1 MTVII
6 VHNDSQ
12 ERKCTSLNRN
22 GFRFMLFSKRH
33 RILVV
38 DDVAD
43 NLFLLQTVLEAEG
56 YDIDTALDASL
67 ALAMIE
73 ASPPDLLLLDV
84 MMPDMSGYEVTK
96 SIRQNDKLPFIPI
109 LLITAYDEVSVV
121 EGLEIG
127 ANGFIRKPID
137 FDLLLAKIRE
147 ILS

>member
-1 MTVII
+1 
-6 VHNDSQ
+6 
-12 ERKCTSLNRN
+12 
-22 GFRFMLFSKRH
+22 MLFSKRH

>member
-1 MTVII
+1 
-6 VHNDSQ
+6 
-12 ERKCTSLNRN
+12 
-22 GFRFMLFSKRH
+22 MLFSKPH

-84 MMPDMSGYEVTK
+84 MMPDMSGYEITQ
-96 SIRQNDKLPFIPI
+96 SIRQNDKLPLIPI
-109 LLITAYDEVSVV
+109 LLITAYDEASVV
-121 EGLEIG
+121 EGLKIG

-137 FDLLLAKIRE
+137 FDLLLTKIRE

>member
-1 MTVII
+1 
-6 VHNDSQ
+6 
-12 ERKCTSLNRN
+12 
-22 GFRFMLFSKRH
+22 MLFSKRH

-84 MMPDMSGYEVTK
+84 MMPEMSGYEVTQF
-96 SIRQNDKLPFIPI
+96 IRQNDKLPFIPI

>member
-1 MTVII
+1 
-6 VHNDSQ
+6 
-12 ERKCTSLNRN
+12 
-22 GFRFMLFSKRH
+22 MLFSKPH

-84 MMPDMSGYEVTK
+84 MMPDMSGYEITQ
-96 SIRQNDKLPFIPI
+96 SIRQNDKLPLIPI
-109 LLITAYDEVSVV
+109 LLITAYDEASVV
-121 EGLEIG
+121 EGLKIG

>member
-1 MTVII
+1 
-6 VHNDSQ
+6 
-12 ERKCTSLNRN
+12 
-22 GFRFMLFSKRH
+22 MLFSKPH

-84 MMPDMSGYEVTK
+84 MMPDMSGYEVTQ
-96 SIRQNDKLPFIPI
+96 SIRQNDKLPLIPI
-109 LLITAYDEVSVV
+109 LLITAYDEASVV
-121 EGLEIG
+121 EGLKIG

-137 FDLLLAKIRE
+137 FDLLLTKIRE

>member
-1 MTVII
+1 
-6 VHNDSQ
+6 
-12 ERKCTSLNRN
+12 
-22 GFRFMLFSKRH
+22 MLFSKPR

-43 NLFLLQTVLEAEG
+43 NLLLLQTVLEVEG
-56 YDIDTALDASL
+56 YEIETALNGCL

-73 ASPPDLLLLDV
+73 DSPPDLLLLDV
-84 MMPDMSGYEVTK
+84 MMPDMSGYELTE

-109 LLITAYDEVSVV
+109 LLITAYDEVNVA
-121 EGLEIG
+121 EGLIKG

-137 FDLLLAKIRE
+137 FDLLLTKISE

>member
-1 MTVII
+1 
-6 VHNDSQ
+6 
-12 ERKCTSLNRN
+12 
-22 GFRFMLFSKRH
+22 MLFSKPH

-67 ALAMIE
+67 ALAKIE

-84 MMPDMSGYEVTK
+84 MMPDMSGYEITQ
-96 SIRQNDKLPFIPI
+96 SIRQNDKLPLIPI
-109 LLITAYDEVSVV
+109 LLITAYDEASVV
-121 EGLEIG
+121 EGLKIG

-137 FDLLLAKIRE
+137 FDLLLTKIRE